1 MLTMR
6 PHELKLLAIF
16 DVIMTENSITRAAEQ
31 LSMTQPAVS
40 NAVARMRT
48 LWKDDLF
55 VPDGRKIQPTAY
67 AKNLWDK
74 VRDSLHS
81 INQAVD
87 PDDFSPKTAKRTF
100 RIALPDIALDA
111 LWLDMRLL
119 FEQKAKGLNLH
130 AVPYTIKC
138 TKPLLDDAE
147 VDLVIG
153 QSNRSLENICLEH
166 LFDTSYVCVM
176 RKGHP
181 LAKSKL
187 TIEEFAAAEH
197 LLVSLSGDN
206 SSPTDQALHQLGLA
220 RRVAFTVNQFSS
232 AVPIIKKSDLIA
244 ILPTDLVHNFLA
256 HDELSITHTPLEI
269 PHTSISML
277 WHKRQS
283 ADQGLMWLR
292 KQIKN
297 IFVTRRLKQVNE
309 VCKFI
314 DS

>member
-1 MLTMR
+1 MR
-6 PHELKLLAIF
+6 PHELKLLVIF

-48 LWKDDLF
+48 LWKDELF
-55 VPDGRKIQPTAY
+55 VPDGRKIQPTSF

-74 VRDSLHS
+74 IRDSLYN
-81 INQAVD
+81 INQAVK
-87 PDDFSPKTAKRTF
+87 PDAFSPKTAKRTF
-100 RIALPDIALDA
+100 RVALPDIALDA
-111 LWLDMRLL
+111 LWLDLRLL
-119 FEQKAKGLNLH
+119 FEKEARGLNLH
-130 AVPYTIKC
+130 AVPYTINC
-138 TKPLLDDAE
+138 TKQLLDDAD

-153 QSNRSLENICLEH
+153 QSNRSLENICSDH
-166 LFDTSYVCVM
+166 LFDTNYVCAM

-181 LAKSKL
+181 LAKPNLS
-187 TIEEFAAAEH
+187 IAEFAAAEH
-197 LLVSLSGDN
+197 LLVSLSGD
-206 SSPTDQALHQLGLA
+206 STSPTDQALHQLGLS

-232 AVPIIKKSDLIA
+232 AVPIIKNSDLIA
-244 ILPTDLVHNFLA
+244 VLPTDLVYKSLSR
-256 HDELSITHTPLEI
+256 DELSISHTPIGI

-283 ADQGLMWLR
+283 SDQGLIWLR
-292 KQIKN
+292 EQIKN
-297 IFVTRRLKQVNE
+297 IFVTRREQQITE